1 MKRRRRRKI
10 LLGVILSAILA
21 VNAVAF
27 MQAWSMTHFVADGER
42 TNPPEQLSVQGK
54 LWVLLMG
61 VNIPRPVNRRTPADF
76 GLAFQTGHVR
86 SKDVDLEVWSIPADR
101 SPRGLVLMY
110 HAYVSSKSS
119 LLAAARQF
127 HQMGYSVEMVDFRGS
142 GGSSGNS
149 TTLGFRE
156 ADDVRVTVA
165 DARQNLLAAHEPL
178 ILFGQS
184 MGAAAVLRAVGDLG
198 VSPDA
203 IIIESPYDR
212 LLATV
217 GDRCRAMRLPAFPL
231 AELLVFWGGVQQG
244 YWAFHLN
251 PAVSAVHVH
260 CPVLMFHGQLDTRVT
275 PEQAKAVFDNLAG
288 PKQLE
293 WYQQA
298 GHCAFLSTDAGRW
311 RQAVADFLARLSERG
326 GSDLGEREGSAHLFV
341 APSGERSGDDTAAE
355 GAIEDELLALVGA
368 GKSEG
373 SAFERNDLGFGELL
387 CGCAEANDGQ
397 FLRLGRDHQLD

>member
-1 MKRRRRRKI
+1 
-10 LLGVILSAILA
+10 
-21 VNAVAF
+21 
-27 MQAWSMTHFVADGER
+27 
-42 TNPPEQLSVQGK
+42 
-54 LWVLLMG
+54 VLLTG
-61 VNIPRPVNRRTPADF
+61 VNIPRPVNWRSPADF
-76 GLAFQTGHVR
+76 GLAYQTGHVR
-86 SKDVDLEVWSIPADR
+86 DNGVDLEVWSIPADG

-127 HQMGYSVEMVDFRGS
+127 HELGYSVEMVDFRGS

-156 ADDVRVTVA
+156 AEDVRATA
-165 DARQNLLAAHEPL
+165 DDARQNRLAAHEPL

-217 GDRCRAMRLPAFPL
+217 GDRCHTMRLPAFPL

-244 YWAFHLN
+244 YWAFRLN
-251 PAVSAVHVH
+251 PAASAVHVH
-260 CPVLMFHGQLDTRVT
+260 CPVLMFHGQLDIRVT

-293 WYQQA
+293 WYEQA
-298 GHCAFLSTDAGRW
+298 GHCSFLSTDSARW
-311 RQAVADFLARLSERG
+311 REAVAEFLARCTPSPIAER
-326 GSDLGEREGSAHLFV
+326 
-341 APSGERSGDDTAAE
+341 
-355 GAIEDELLALVGA
+355 
-368 GKSEG
+368 
-373 SAFERNDLGFGELL
+373 
-387 CGCAEANDGQ
+387 
-397 FLRLGRDHQLD
+397 